1 MLGLV
6 KPFMSKKLR
15 ERTHLYGGDTT
26 RMLVEAGLSPEAVPP
41 EYGGTLEDFDPAWW
55 LSDSTPLLSSCSGD
69 YRILRAAPA
78 CATRS
83 QPGTRES

>member
-15 ERTHLYGGDTT
+15 ERTHLYGGDTA

-55 LSDSTPLLSSCSGD
+55 LSDRPIVPRCSGD
-69 YRILRAAPA
+69 NSRILRRA
-78 CATRS
+78 ATRS
-83 QPGTRES
+83 QPRTRES